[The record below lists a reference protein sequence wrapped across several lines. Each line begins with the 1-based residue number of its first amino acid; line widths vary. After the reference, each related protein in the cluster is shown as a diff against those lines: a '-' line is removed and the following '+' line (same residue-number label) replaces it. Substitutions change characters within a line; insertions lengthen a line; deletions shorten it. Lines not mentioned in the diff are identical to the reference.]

1 MESTLRDNQTHSTFI
16 STALLSMTEVKKIPS
31 RFFPHYT
38 LSDTNYKILQMQ
50 PFSKCKGIVYIRKEQ
65 LFFMLP
71 NS

>member
-16 STALLSMTEVKKIPS
+16 SAALLSMTEVKKIPS

-50 PFSKCKGIVYIRKEQ
+50 PFSKWKGIVYIREEQ